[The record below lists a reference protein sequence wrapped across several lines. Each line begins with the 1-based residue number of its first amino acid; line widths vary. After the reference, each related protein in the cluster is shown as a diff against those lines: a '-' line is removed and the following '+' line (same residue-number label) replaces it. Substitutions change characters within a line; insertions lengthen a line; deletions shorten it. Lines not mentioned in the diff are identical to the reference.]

1 MNHSIVGDT
10 MKFLSVL
17 VILILPWVV
26 FANDGFGALGAGG
39 IIIGKT
45 DSIAMAKEVLD
56 NPEVEAPIVH

>member
-1 MNHSIVGDT
+1 MNYFISGDA
-10 MKFLSVL
+10 MRLLSYLTVFM
-17 VILILPWVV
+17 LPYLV

-45 DSIAMAKEVLD
+45 DDIAMAKEVLD